1 MCCFQKAEKGKEILR
16 EEAAAPEKKRPSQ
29 GKEEERAANVREI
42 RLPWKLCEHK
52 DDLLAW
58 GAELASSCHNT

>member
-1 MCCFQKAEKGKEILR
+1 MCFQRAEKGKEILR
-16 EEAAAPEKKRPSQ
+16 EELQLLKEDPA
-29 GKEEERAANVREI
+29 KEEERAASVREI
-42 RLPWKLCEHK
+42 RLPWKLCEYK